1 MKMKANL
8 KLLPNQHEEEK
19 LIFYVEMFA
28 KLDNS
33 PAFCPILALAVSFCG
48 FCNNFKICPY
58 HSVPFWSSD
67 EWKMIELG
75 MMTMVAAKKDI
86 GQ

>member
-1 MKMKANL
+1 M
-8 KLLPNQHEEEK
+8 PNQHEEEK

-28 KLDNS
+28 KLDNC
-33 PAFCPILALAVSFCG
+33 PAFCPILAFAVSFCG
-48 FCNNFKICPY
+48 ACNNLKICPY

-67 EWKMIELG
+67 EWGTIELR

>member
-1 MKMKANL
+1 MKRNS
-8 KLLPNQHEEEK
+8 KLLPNHHEEEK

-33 PAFCPILALAVSFCG
+33 PAFCPILAFAVSFCG
-48 FCNNFKICPY
+48 ACNNLKICFY

-67 EWKMIELG
+67 EWGMIELR
-75 MMTMVAAKKDI
+75 MMTMVTTIKGI

>member
-1 MKMKANL
+1 MKSNI
-8 KLLPNQHEEEK
+8 KLLPNQYEEEK

-28 KLDNS
+28 KLDNC
-33 PAFCPILALAVSFCG
+33 PAFCPILAFAVSFCG
-48 FCNNFKICPY
+48 ACNNLKIRPY

-67 EWKMIELG
+67 EWGTIELR